1 MSQEFGKHLLEV
13 EDLLQKHKLM
23 EADMAIQAEKIR
35 AVNAAALKFASGD
48 GKWPPRRSFIPEP
61 LCREGGD
68 QTIYPEKSK

>member
-35 AVNAAALKFASGD
+35 AVNAAALKFANGD
-48 GKWPPRRSFIPEP
+48 GRWLPGELSF
-61 LCREGGD
+61 LCLSVIRE
-68 QTIYPEKSK
+68 